1 MNDTIEMGFRI
12 RDERRAWF
20 EKEMGKLQ
28 RRATKLGVQAPVYG
42 FGAHEDIAENELHL
56 DDNGPRGYRPVQVLR
71 RYWPCT
77 VTGAAPK
84 FEGWTL
90 VATLQVMTADE
101 AGKASQVLI
110 RSIASEPAPG
120 RYRNVETASDCDHC
134 QTRRFRRD
142 TFLVRH
148 DDGTWKQVGR
158 QCIRDFLGHQS
169 PEQIA
174 RMAEF
179 WLAARELGEEGSF
192 GGRGGRVVERWRLET
207 FLGYVAAVMEKWGWL
222 SKSKAKELAVSKE
235 PTAYI
240 ALRHMN
246 PSKEDLRD
254 QRQGKWE
261 RLTPTDAHKARAAE
275 AIEWM
280 RNLPEA
286 EWASSDYFYNL
297 HVIVE
302 LGVVEPRTLGYG
314 ASLIIACDKA
324 LERVRER
331 QARPES
337 NHIGE
342 VGKRARFTLTLV
354 KQMTIDKGHDGYG
367 ATSYMHIFAD
377 AAGNDVKWFGS
388 KQLANHDPLT
398 GRYLG
403 DVQVGETVEVVATV
417 KKHDLYKERKQ
428 TILTRV
434 ERFYEPLPRP
444 KKNKTTKAVAAGIV
458 AAFEALR
465 RDEDIAFGFC
475 CFIAFGLDYH
485 TAFRPEPGWNVN
497 FSSWGNYL
505 FSTY

>member
-1 MNDTIEMGFRI
+1 MSDTVQMSFRI
-12 RDERRAWF
+12 RDERKGWF
-20 EKEMGKLQ
+20 VHEMGKLA
-28 RRATKLGVQAPVYG
+28 RRATKLGVQAPAFN
-42 FGAHEDIAENELHL
+42 FGPFEDVVEARVVDAGEDENGTSLISTNEI
-56 DDNGPRGYRPVQVLR
+56 VV

-90 VATLQVMTADE
+90 AATLQVLTDE
-101 AGKASQVLI
+101 KTGAPHVI
-110 RSIASEPAPG
+110 VRSITETPAPA
-120 RYRNVETASDCDHC
+120 RFRNAETASDCEHC
-134 QTRRFRRD
+134 ETRRFRRD

-158 QCIRDFLGHQS
+158 QCIRDFLGHKS
-169 PEQIA
+169 PETIA

-179 WLAARELGEEGSF
+179 LLAARELGEEGGFS
-192 GGRGGRVVERWRLET
+192 GGGGRVCERWQLET
-207 FLGYVAAVMEKWGWL
+207 YLGYVATVMEKWGWL
-222 SKSKAKELAVSKE
+222 SKSKAKELAVPKE

-337 NHIGE
+337 NHVGTVGE
-342 VGKRARFTLTLV
+342 RVVLKLKLV
-354 KQMTIDKGHDGYG
+354 KVQEIDRGHDGYG
-367 ATSYMHIFAD
+367 SVSYLHVFTD
-377 AAGNDVKWFGS
+377 AAGNDLKWFGS
-388 KQLANHDPLT
+388 SFLRDAK
-398 GRYLG
+398 G
-403 DVQVGETVEVVATV
+403 DRIVDGAEVEIKATV
-417 KKHDLYKERKQ
+417 KKHDEYKGRKQ
-428 TILTRV
+428 TMLTRAQLHVVV
-434 ERFYEPLPRP
+434 EKP
-444 KKNKTTKAVAAGIV
+444 KKNKANKAVAAGIV
-458 AAFEALR
+458 AAFEAIR
-465 RDEDIAFGFC
+465 RDEDIALGFC
-475 CFIAFGLDYH
+475 CMVAFGLGYLSFQHPDL
-485 TAFRPEPGWNVN
+485 WNK
-497 FSSWGNYL
+497 NYI
-505 FSTY
+505 FFEW